1 MAMNF
6 CPLFNVHRPSFIQ
19 KRRGFM
25 GRRKISIIGAGV
37 VGATAAHWAAE
48 KELGDVVLVDILE
61 GIPQGKALDLLQ
73 ASPVEGFDSKVIGSN
88 GYEETKGSD
97 VVIVTSGVPR
107 KPGMSREDLLE
118 INKKIIETVVAQV
131 VEKSPQAI
139 LIMVTNPL
147 DTMTYLAFK
156 KSRLPKQRV
165 MGMAGILDTARFKA
179 FIAMELGV
187 SVEDIQ
193 ALLLGGHGDEMVP
206 LPRYTT
212 ISGIPLSQLLPKETI
227 DRLVDRTRKG
237 GGEIVNLL
245 KTGSAFY
252 APSAAAIQMTEA
264 ILKDKKRILP
274 CCVYLDGEYGLKDIC
289 FGVPVKLGAGGA
301 EAIIELQLTEEEK
314 ALVRK
319 SAESVKKSI
328 AELKL

>member
-1 MAMNF
+1 MKEEGS
-6 CPLFNVHRPSFIQ
+6 L
-19 KRRGFM
+19 M
-25 GRRKISIIGAGV
+25 GRNKISIIGAGF

-48 KELGDVVLVDILE
+48 RELGDVVLVDILE
-61 GIPQGKALDLLQ
+61 GIPQGKALDLFES
-73 ASPVEGFDSKVIGSN
+73 SPIEGFDAKVIGTN

-97 VVIVTSGVPR
+97 VVIITSGVPR
-107 KPGMSREDLLE
+107 KPGMSREDLLD
-118 INKKIIETVVAQV
+118 INKKIIESVVAEV
-131 VEKSPQAI
+131 VARSPNAF
-139 LIMVTNPL
+139 LMMVTNPL
-147 DTMTYLAFK
+147 DTMTYLACV
-156 KSRLPKQRV
+156 KSGLPRERV
-165 MGMAGILDTARFKA
+165 MGMAGVLDTARFRS

-206 LPRYTT
+206 LPRYSAV
-212 ISGIPLSQLLPKETI
+212 SGIPLSQLLPKERI

-252 APSAAAIQMTEA
+252 APSAGVIQMAEA

-274 CCVYLDGEYGLKDIC
+274 CCVYLNGEYGLKDIC
-289 FGVPVKLGAGGA
+289 FGVPVKLGAKGI
-301 EAIIELQLTEEEK
+301 ESIIELELTEEEK
-314 ALVRK
+314 KLVAK

-328 AELKL
+328 AELKI

>member
-1 MAMNF
+1 
-6 CPLFNVHRPSFIQ
+6 
-19 KRRGFM
+19 M
-25 GRRKISIIGAGV
+25 GRKKISIIGSGF

-48 KELGDVVLVDILE
+48 KELGDVILVDILE
-61 GIPQGKALDLLQ
+61 GIPQGKALDLFE
-73 ASPVEGFDSKVIGSN
+73 ASPIEGFDSRVIGTNSF
-88 GYEETKGSD
+88 EETKDSD
-97 VVIVTSGVPR
+97 VVIITSGVPR
-107 KPGMSREDLLE
+107 KPGMSREDLLD
-118 INKKIIETVVAQV
+118 INRKIIESVVTQV
-131 VEKSPQAI
+131 VEKSPKTI
-139 LIMVTNPL
+139 LILVTNPL
-147 DTMTYLAFK
+147 DTMTYLAYKRSGF
-156 KSRLPKQRV
+156 PKERV
-165 MGMAGILDTARFKA
+165 IGMAGILDTARFKA

-193 ALLLGGHGDEMVP
+193 TLLLGGHGDEMVP

-227 DRLVDRTRKG
+227 NRLVDRTRKG

-289 FGVPVKLGAGGA
+289 FGVPIKLGAKGV
-301 EAIIELQLTEEEK
+301 ESIIELQLTEEEK
-314 ALVRK
+314 ALVAK

-328 AELKL
+328 AELRL

>member
-1 MAMNF
+1 LGIF
-6 CPLFNVHRPSFIQ
+6 RISIFEIRIFGL
-19 KRRGFM
+19 KGGDFM
-25 GRRKISIIGAGV
+25 GRKKISIIGAGF

-48 KELGDVVLVDILE
+48 KELGDVVIVDIIE
-61 GIPQGKALDLLQ
+61 GLPQGKALDLFE
-73 ASPVEGFDSKVIGSN
+73 ASPIEGFDARVVGTN
-88 GYEETKGSD
+88 GFEETRGSD

-107 KPGMSREDLLE
+107 KPGMSREDLLD
-118 INKKIIETVVAQV
+118 INKKIIESVVTQV
-131 VEKSPQAI
+131 VEKSPNAI

-147 DTMTYLAFK
+147 DTMTYLALK
-156 KSRLPKQRV
+156 KSGFPRERV
-165 MGMAGILDTARFKA
+165 MGMAGVLDTARFRA

-212 ISGIPLSQLLPKETI
+212 VSGIPLSQLLPKETI
-227 DRLVDRTRKG
+227 DKLVDRTRKG

-252 APSAAAIQMTEA
+252 APSAGAIQMAEA

-274 CCVYLDGEYGLKDIC
+274 CCVYLNGEYGLKDIC
-289 FGVPVKLGAGGA
+289 FGVPVKLGTKGI
-301 EAIIELQLTEEEK
+301 ESIIQLELTEEEK
-314 ALVRK
+314 KLLAK

>member
-1 MAMNF
+1 MA
-6 CPLFNVHRPSFIQ
+6 R
-19 KRRGFM
+19 K
-25 GRRKISIIGAGV
+25 KISIIGAGF

-48 KELGDVVLVDILE
+48 KELGNVVLVDILE
-61 GIPQGKALDLLQ
+61 GIPQGKALDLFQ
-73 ASPVEGFDSKVIGSN
+73 ASPVEGFDAKVIGSN
-88 GYEETKGSD
+88 GYEETIDSD

-118 INKKIIETVVAQV
+118 INKKIIGLVVAEV
-131 VEKSPQAI
+131 VKKSPQAI

-156 KSRLPKQRV
+156 RSGLPKQRV

-179 FIAMELGV
+179 FIAMELNV

-289 FGVPVKLGAGGA
+289 FGVPVKLGANGV
-301 EAIIELQLTEEEK
+301 ESIIELQLTEEEK
-314 ALVRK
+314 KLVAK

-328 AELKL
+328 MELKL

>member
-1 MAMNF
+1 
-6 CPLFNVHRPSFIQ
+6 
-19 KRRGFM
+19 M
-25 GRRKISIIGAGV
+25 GRKKLSIIGAGF

-61 GIPQGKALDLLQ
+61 GIPQGKALDLFE
-73 ASPVEGFDSKVIGSN
+73 ASPIEGFDARVIGAN
-88 GYEETKGSD
+88 GYEETKDSD
-97 VVIVTSGVPR
+97 VVIITSGVPR

-118 INKKIIETVVAQV
+118 INQKIIESVVTKV
-131 VEKSPQAI
+131 IEKSPKAI

-147 DTMTYLAFK
+147 DTMTYLAYK
-156 KSRLPKQRV
+156 KSGIPKERV
-165 MGMAGILDTARFKA
+165 MGMAGILDTARFRA
-179 FIAMELGV
+179 FIAMELGI

-212 ISGIPLSQLLPKETI
+212 VSGIPLAQLLPKEKI

-252 APSAAAIQMTEA
+252 APSAGVVQMAEA

-274 CCVYLDGEYGLKDIC
+274 CCVYLDGAYGLKDIC
-289 FGVPVKLGAGGA
+289 FGVPVKLGASGV
-301 EAIIELQLTEEEK
+301 ESIIELQLTGEEK
-314 ALVRK
+314 VLVAK

-328 AELKL
+328 AGLKLHTPSL

>member
-1 MAMNF
+1 
-6 CPLFNVHRPSFIQ
+6 
-19 KRRGFM
+19 
-25 GRRKISIIGAGV
+25 
-37 VGATAAHWAAE
+37 
-48 KELGDVVLVDILE
+48 
-61 GIPQGKALDLLQ
+61 
-73 ASPVEGFDSKVIGSN
+73 
-88 GYEETKGSD
+88 
-97 VVIVTSGVPR
+97 
-107 KPGMSREDLLE
+107 MSREDLLE
-118 INKKIIETVVAQV
+118 INKKIIESVVTQV
-131 VEKSPQAI
+131 VEKSPKAI

-147 DTMTYLAFK
+147 DSMTYLAYK
-156 KSRLPKQRV
+156 KSGFPKERV
-165 MGMAGILDTARFKA
+165 MGMAGVLDTARFRA

-193 ALLLGGHGDEMVP
+193 TLLLGGHGDEMVP

-212 ISGIPLSQLLPKETI
+212 VSGIPLSQLLPKETI

-252 APSAAAIQMTEA
+252 APSAGAVQMAEA

-289 FGVPVKLGAGGA
+289 FGVPIKLGIKGV
-301 EAIIELQLTEEEK
+301 ESIIELQLTQEEK
-314 ALVRK
+314 ALVAK

>member
-1 MAMNF
+1 
-6 CPLFNVHRPSFIQ
+6 
-19 KRRGFM
+19 M
-25 GRRKISIIGAGV
+25 GRKKISVIGAGF
-37 VGATAAHWAAE
+37 VGATAAQWAAE
-48 KELGDVVLVDILE
+48 KELGDVVLIDIIE
-61 GIPQGKALDLLQ
+61 GMPQGKALDLFQ
-73 ASPVEGFDSKVIGSN
+73 ASPVEGFDAKVTGSN
-88 GYEETKGSD
+88 SFEETRDSN

-118 INKKIIETVVAQV
+118 TNKKIIESVVAQV
-131 VEKSPQAI
+131 INKSPNTVLI
-139 LIMVTNPL
+139 LVTNPL
-147 DTMTYLAFK
+147 DTMTYLAYK
-156 KSRLPKQRV
+156 KSGFPKNRV
-165 MGMAGILDTARFKA
+165 IGMAGILDTARFKA
-179 FIAMELGV
+179 FIAMELNV

-212 ISGIPLSQLLPKETI
+212 VSGIPLAQFLPKEAI

-237 GGEIVNLL
+237 GGEIVGLL

-252 APSAAAIQMTEA
+252 APSAAAVQMAEA

-289 FGVPVKLGAGGA
+289 FGVPVKLGAKGV
-301 EAIIELQLTEEEK
+301 ESIIELQLTEAEK
-314 ALVRK
+314 KLVAK

-328 AELKL
+328 AGLKL

>member
-1 MAMNF
+1 M
-6 CPLFNVHRPSFIQ
+6 
-19 KRRGFM
+19 KRK
-25 GRRKISIIGAGV
+25 KISIIGAGF

-61 GIPQGKALDLLQ
+61 GIPQGKALDLFQ
-73 ASPVEGFDSKVIGSN
+73 AAPVEGFDARVTGSN
-88 GYEETKGSD
+88 GYDETKDSS

-118 INKKIIETVVAQV
+118 INKKIIESVVTQV
-131 VEKSPQAI
+131 VERSPQAV

-147 DTMTYLAFK
+147 DTMTYLAYK
-156 KSRLPKQRV
+156 KSGFPKQRV

-212 ISGIPLSQLLPKETI
+212 ISGIPLSQFLPKETI

-274 CCVYLDGEYGLKDIC
+274 CCVYLDGEYGLKDIY
-289 FGVPVKLGAGGA
+289 FGVPVKLGAGGV
-301 EAIIELQLTEEEK
+301 EAVIELQLNEEEK
-314 ALVRK
+314 KLVAK

-328 AELKL
+328 TELKL

>member
-1 MAMNF
+1 
-6 CPLFNVHRPSFIQ
+6 
-19 KRRGFM
+19 M
-25 GRRKISIIGAGV
+25 GRKKISIIGAGF

-48 KELGDVVLVDILE
+48 KELGDIVLVDILE
-61 GIPQGKALDLLQ
+61 GIPQGKALDLYE
-73 ASPVEGFDSKVIGSN
+73 AAPIEGFDSRVIGTN
-88 GYEETKGSD
+88 GYEETRDSD
-97 VVIVTSGVPR
+97 VVVITSGVAR
-107 KPGMSREDLLE
+107 KPGMSREDLLQT
-118 INKKIIETVVAQV
+118 NKKIIESVVVQV
-131 VEKSPQAI
+131 VKASPQAI
-139 LIMVTNPL
+139 LIMVANPL

-156 KSRLPKQRV
+156 KSGFSKERV
-165 MGMAGILDTARFKA
+165 IGMAGILDTARFKA
-179 FIAMELGV
+179 FISMELGV

-212 ISGIPLSQLLPKETI
+212 VSGIPLSQLLSKGAI

-252 APSAAAIQMTEA
+252 APGAAAVQMVEA

-274 CCVYLDGEYGLKDIC
+274 CCVYLDGEYGLKDIS
-289 FGVPVKLGAGGA
+289 FGVPIKLGTKGV
-301 EAIIELQLTEEEK
+301 ESIIQLDLTAEEK
-314 ALVRK
+314 ALVAK

-328 AELKL
+328 LELKL

>member
-1 MAMNF
+1 
-6 CPLFNVHRPSFIQ
+6 
-19 KRRGFM
+19 M
-25 GRRKISIIGAGV
+25 GRKKISVIGAGF

-48 KELGDVVLVDILE
+48 KELGDVVIVDIIDGL
-61 GIPQGKALDLLQ
+61 PQGKALDLFE
-73 ASPVEGFDSKVIGSN
+73 ASSIEGFDARVVGTN
-88 GYEETKGSD
+88 GFEETRGSD
-97 VVIVTSGVPR
+97 VVIITSGIPR
-107 KPGMSREDLLE
+107 KPGMSREDLLD
-118 INKKIIETVVAQV
+118 INKKIIESVVAQV
-131 VEKSPQAI
+131 VEKSPNAI

-147 DTMTYLAFK
+147 DTMTYLALK
-156 KSRLPKQRV
+156 KSGFPRERV
-165 MGMAGILDTARFKA
+165 MGMAGVLDTARFRA

-212 ISGIPLSQLLPKETI
+212 VSGIPLSQLVPKDTI
-227 DRLVDRTRKG
+227 DKLVDRTRKG

-252 APSAAAIQMTEA
+252 APSAGAVQMAEA

-274 CCVYLDGEYGLKDIC
+274 CCVYLNGEYGLKDIC
-289 FGVPVKLGAGGA
+289 FGVPVKLGAKGI
-301 EAIIELQLTEEEK
+301 ESIIQLELTEDEK
-314 ALVRK
+314 KLLAK
-319 SAESVKKSI
+319 SAESVKKTI

>member
-1 MAMNF
+1 
-6 CPLFNVHRPSFIQ
+6 
-19 KRRGFM
+19 M
-25 GRRKISIIGAGV
+25 GRKKISIIGAGF

-61 GIPQGKALDLLQ
+61 GIPQGKALDLFE
-73 ASPVEGFDSKVIGSN
+73 AGPIEGFDARLVGTN
-88 GYEETKGSD
+88 GYEETEGSD
-97 VVIVTSGVPR
+97 VVIITSGVPR

-118 INKKIIETVVAQV
+118 INKKIIESVVAQV
-131 VEKSPQAI
+131 VEKSPNAI

-147 DTMTYLAFK
+147 DTMTYLAYK
-156 KSRLPKQRV
+156 KSGFPKERV
-165 MGMAGILDTARFKA
+165 MGMAGVLDTARFRA

-212 ISGIPLSQLLPKETI
+212 VSGIPLSQLLPKETI

-252 APSAAAIQMTEA
+252 APSAGAVQMVEA

-274 CCVYLDGEYGLKDIC
+274 CCVYLDGEYGLKDVC
-289 FGVPVKLGAGGA
+289 FGVPVKLGAKGI
-301 EAIIELQLTEEEK
+301 EAIIELELTAEEK
-314 ALVRK
+314 ALLAK

>member
-1 MAMNF
+1 M
-6 CPLFNVHRPSFIQ
+6 
-19 KRRGFM
+19 KRK
-25 GRRKISIIGAGV
+25 KISIIGAGF
-37 VGATAAHWAAE
+37 VGATAAQWAAE

-61 GIPQGKALDLLQ
+61 GIPQGKALDLFE
-73 ASPVEGFDSKVIGSN
+73 ASPVEGFDARVTGSN
-88 GYEETKGSD
+88 GYDETRDSD

-118 INKKIIETVVAQV
+118 INKKIIESVVTQV
-131 VEKSPQAI
+131 VERSPQAI

-156 KSRLPKQRV
+156 KSGLPKQRV

-212 ISGIPLSQLLPKETI
+212 ISGIPLSQFLPKEAI

-274 CCVYLDGEYGLKDIC
+274 CCVYLDGEYGLKDMC

-301 EAIIELQLTEEEK
+301 EAIIELQLTEDEK
-314 ALVRK
+314 KLIAK

-328 AELKL
+328 TELKI